1 MSFLFV
7 QEVAASSAAIIWK
20 KKGKKEEKVEVKKE
34 TPYEKFFKGKKCE
47 TVKGLIILHKM
58 DNKIYFELPL
68 SLLGKDMLIGSTVTE
83 ITNNGFA
90 NVGEKPHEPMHV
102 MFTRTDS
109 TINLRQVTCAYMS
122 KDRNLQERIK
132 TSMMPA
138 IIENLA
144 IKAYSPDSTAVVIDM
159 TNFLLSDNEQ
169 LNPFSAYAPVTWS
182 GAWIEKEFKR
192 NNSQIAKIK
201 AFDDNVSVQSSLT
214 YSVSLRDK
222 RSYYWYKE
230 PFTAVMTRTFLLL
243 PEEPMRPR
251 LADPRINI
259 FWQGYSEFSNEGNGM
274 KPLYYAN
281 RWRLEPKDEAAYRRG
296 ELVEPKKPIVFYI
309 DNAFPEMWK
318 PYMKYAVEV
327 WQKAFENIGFKN
339 AIIAKDFPTDD
350 PEFDPDNLKYSCI
363 RYSPSSVAN
372 AMGPSWT
379 DPRTGEIIN
388 ASVYVYHNVIK
399 LVQDWRFLHT
409 AAVDSDVRKVV
420 LDDEIIGDC
429 IRYVVSHEVGHCLA
443 LMHNMSASAAIPVD
457 SLRSPSFT
465 QKYGTTYSIMDYAR
479 NNYVAQPG
487 DKEKGV
493 RLTPPELGL
502 YDMFSISWL
511 YRPLLDA
518 KTPEDEVP
526 TLSKWISEK
535 SGNLA
540 YRYGKQQ
547 FRTRLDPSSVE
558 EDLGDDAMKAGVYGI
573 KNLKIILANLNGWVG
588 KDDPD
593 YRFRLNMYNEVIYQY
608 FRYLNNVLMNI
619 GGIYMNERYDGD
631 VLPSYTVVPRK
642 DQRRAVKFLLDQ
654 MKDMDWLD
662 AKEMQEGYPLR
673 GNIASYLQD
682 EIFFAMI
689 KQIGN
694 VMICASKSLGE
705 DVYTAEDYMKDIY
718 DYVWAPT
725 QQGKTLTSI
734 EKLMQI
740 NLLTTIMD
748 GRPLP
753 GAGGC
758 GDRTRSDVSEQ
769 KGTPFA
775 LAGNMI
781 RIPEVMKEQSRAAYG
796 LISEEFAGI
805 YSNLER
811 LVPFESEDL
820 LRQAERMGFDS
831 YVGVTAPYIPTGH
844 IYFDVLKKTLSLLK
858 SKVNTGS
865 TDTKQHYKLLIYK
878 IEKALK

>member
-109 TINLRQVTCAYMS
+109 TINLRQETCAYMS

-748 GRPLP
+748 Q
-753 GAGGC
+753 AGV
-758 GDRTRSDVSEQ
+758 VSEQ

>member
-372 AMGPSWT
+372 AMGPSWS

-748 GRPLP
+748 Q
-753 GAGGC
+753 AGV
-758 GDRTRSDVSEQ
+758 VSEQ

>member
-259 FWQGYSEFSNEGNGM
+259 FWQGYSEFSDEVNGM

-748 GRPLP
+748 Q
-753 GAGGC
+753 AGV
-758 GDRTRSDVSEQ
+758 VSEQ

>member
-748 GRPLP
+748 Q
-753 GAGGC
+753 AGV
-758 GDRTRSDVSEQ
+758 VSEQ

-781 RIPEVMKEQSRAAYG
+781 RIPEVMKVQSRAAYG

>member
-540 YRYGKQQ
+540 YRCGKQQ

-748 GRPLP
+748 Q
-753 GAGGC
+753 AGV
-758 GDRTRSDVSEQ
+758 VSEQ

>member
-169 LNPFSAYAPVTWS
+169 LNPFSAYSPVTWS

-748 GRPLP
+748 Q
-753 GAGGC
+753 AGV
-758 GDRTRSDVSEQ
+758 VSEQ

>member
-1 MSFLFV
+1 M
-7 QEVAASSAAIIWK
+7 
-20 KKGKKEEKVEVKKE
+20 
-34 TPYEKFFKGKKCE
+34 Y
-47 TVKGLIILHKM
+47 
-58 DNKIYFELPL
+58 
-68 SLLGKDMLIGSTVTE
+68 
-83 ITNNGFA
+83 
-90 NVGEKPHEPMHV
+90 
-102 MFTRTDS
+102 
-109 TINLRQVTCAYMS
+109 
-122 KDRNLQERIK
+122 
-132 TSMMPA
+132 
-138 IIENLA
+138 
-144 IKAYSPDSTAVVIDM
+144 
-159 TNFLLSDNEQ
+159 
-169 LNPFSAYAPVTWS
+169 
-182 GAWIEKEFKR
+182 
-192 NNSQIAKIK
+192 
-201 AFDDNVSVQSSLT
+201 
-214 YSVSLRDK
+214 
-222 RSYYWYKE
+222 
-230 PFTAVMTRTFLLL
+230 
-243 PEEPMRPR
+243 
-251 LADPRINI
+251 
-259 FWQGYSEFSNEGNGM
+259 
-274 KPLYYAN
+274 
-281 RWRLEPKDEAAYRRG
+281 
-296 ELVEPKKPIVFYI
+296 
-309 DNAFPEMWK
+309 
-318 PYMKYAVEV
+318 
-327 WQKAFENIGFKN
+327 
-339 AIIAKDFPTDD
+339 
-350 PEFDPDNLKYSCI
+350 
-363 RYSPSSVAN
+363 
-372 AMGPSWT
+372 
-379 DPRTGEIIN
+379 
-388 ASVYVYHNVIK
+388 
-399 LVQDWRFLHT
+399 
-409 AAVDSDVRKVV
+409 
-420 LDDEIIGDC
+420 
-429 IRYVVSHEVGHCLA
+429 RYVVSHEVGHCLA

-558 EDLGDDAMKAGVYGI
+558 EDLGDDTMKAGAYGI

-748 GRPLP
+748 Q
-753 GAGGC
+753 AG
-758 GDRTRSDVSEQ
+758 VASEQ

-811 LVPFESEDL
+811 LVPFKSEDL

>member
-748 GRPLP
+748 Q
-753 GAGGC
+753 AGV
-758 GDRTRSDVSEQ
+758 VSEQ

>member
-34 TPYEKFFKGKKCE
+34 TPYEKFFKGKKYE

-748 GRPLP
+748 Q
-753 GAGGC
+753 AGV
-758 GDRTRSDVSEQ
+758 VSEQ

-878 IEKALK
+878 IENALK

>member
-1 MSFLFV
+1 
-7 QEVAASSAAIIWK
+7 
-20 KKGKKEEKVEVKKE
+20 
-34 TPYEKFFKGKKCE
+34 
-47 TVKGLIILHKM
+47 
-58 DNKIYFELPL
+58 
-68 SLLGKDMLIGSTVTE
+68 
-83 ITNNGFA
+83 
-90 NVGEKPHEPMHV
+90 
-102 MFTRTDS
+102 
-109 TINLRQVTCAYMS
+109 
-122 KDRNLQERIK
+122 
-132 TSMMPA
+132 
-138 IIENLA
+138 
-144 IKAYSPDSTAVVIDM
+144 
-159 TNFLLSDNEQ
+159 
-169 LNPFSAYAPVTWS
+169 
-182 GAWIEKEFKR
+182 
-192 NNSQIAKIK
+192 
-201 AFDDNVSVQSSLT
+201 
-214 YSVSLRDK
+214 
-222 RSYYWYKE
+222 
-230 PFTAVMTRTFLLL
+230 
-243 PEEPMRPR
+243 
-251 LADPRINI
+251 
-259 FWQGYSEFSNEGNGM
+259 
-274 KPLYYAN
+274 
-281 RWRLEPKDEAAYRRG
+281 
-296 ELVEPKKPIVFYI
+296 
-309 DNAFPEMWK
+309 
-318 PYMKYAVEV
+318 
-327 WQKAFENIGFKN
+327 
-339 AIIAKDFPTDD
+339 
-350 PEFDPDNLKYSCI
+350 
-363 RYSPSSVAN
+363 
-372 AMGPSWT
+372 
-379 DPRTGEIIN
+379 
-388 ASVYVYHNVIK
+388 
-399 LVQDWRFLHT
+399 
-409 AAVDSDVRKVV
+409 
-420 LDDEIIGDC
+420 
-429 IRYVVSHEVGHCLA
+429 
-443 LMHNMSASAAIPVD
+443 
-457 SLRSPSFT
+457 
-465 QKYGTTYSIMDYAR
+465 
-479 NNYVAQPG
+479 
-487 DKEKGV
+487 
-493 RLTPPELGL
+493 
-502 YDMFSISWL
+502 MFSISWL

-631 VLPSYTVVPRK
+631 VLQSYTVVPRK

-748 GRPLP
+748 Q
-753 GAGGC
+753 AGV
-758 GDRTRSDVSEQ
+758 VSEQ

>member
-748 GRPLP
+748 Q
-753 GAGGC
+753 AGV
-758 GDRTRSDVSEQ
+758 VSEQ

-811 LVPFESEDL
+811 LVPFEFEDL

>member
-350 PEFDPDNLKYSCI
+350 PEFDPDNLKYSCV
-363 RYSPSSVAN
+363 RYSPSWVAN

-388 ASVYVYHNVIK
+388 ASVYLYHN
-399 LVQDWRFLHT
+399 LVKMVQNWRFIQT
-409 AAVDSDVRKVV
+409 GPADANVRKIVF
-420 LDDEIIGDC
+420 DEETLGEC
-429 IRYVVSHEVGHCLA
+429 IRYVVSHEIGHCLGF
-443 LMHNMSASAAIPVD
+443 MHNMAASSAIPVD

-493 RLTPPELGL
+493 KLTPPDLGL
-502 YDMFSISWL
+502 YDLFTVAWS
-511 YRPLLDA
+511 YTPLPEA
-518 KTPEDEVP
+518 KTSEEEVP
-526 TLSKWISEK
+526 VLDRWITEK
-535 SGNLA
+535 SGDPI

-547 FRTRLDPSSVE
+547 MYMRLDPSSFE
-558 EDLGDDAMKAGVYGI
+558 EDLGDDPVKAAGYGI
-573 KNLKIILANLNGWVG
+573 QNLKYVLAHLSEWV
-588 KDDPD
+588 KDTDKD
-593 YRFRLNMYNEVIYQY
+593 YTFRQGIYNEIVYQY
-608 FRYLNNVLMNI
+608 VRYLNHVTFNI
-619 GGIYMNERYDGD
+619 GGVYLNERYDGD
-631 VLPSYTVVPRK
+631 ARPGYQVVSNEK
-642 DQRRAVKFLLDQ
+642 QERALQFLLEQ
-654 MKDMDWLD
+654 VKDLTWLN
-662 AKEMQEGYPLR
+662 ARELRKTMPLM
-673 GNIASYLQD
+673 GDVTGFLED
-682 EIFFAMI
+682 EIFKILTNRLNAVAINVQQATEKDLLTPEVCIHKMYDFIFAPTKQGKSLSAVEKKLQI
-689 KQIGN
+689 KFVAQLISNSGVVAKDMGGQPFTLATERQMVAIPEAVKAKSREMYGEIPVQYVGIFTNISLPDYNNVKKDWGN
-694 VMICASKSLGE
+694 VERQGFDFLQPIAIYPVQMSSL
-705 DVYTAEDYMKDIY
+705 YFNMLKR
-718 DYVWAPT
+718 T
-725 QQGKTLTSI
+725 Q
-734 EKLMQI
+734 
-740 NLLTTIMD
+740 
-748 GRPLP
+748 
-753 GAGGC
+753 
-758 GDRTRSDVSEQ
+758 V
-769 KGTPFA
+769 
-775 LAGNMI
+775 
-781 RIPEVMKEQSRAAYG
+781 
-796 LISEEFAGI
+796 
-805 YSNLER
+805 
-811 LVPFESEDL
+811 L
-820 LRQAERMGFDS
+820 LRSKQTQGNDDTRM
-831 YVGVTAPYIPTGH
+831 
-844 IYFDVLKKTLSLLK
+844 
-858 SKVNTGS
+858 
-865 TDTKQHYKLLIYK
+865 HYKLLLYK
-878 IEKALK
+878 IEQALK

>member
-748 GRPLP
+748 K
-753 GAGGC
+753 AGV
-758 GDRTRSDVSEQ
+758 VSEQ

>member
-399 LVQDWRFLHT
+399 LGQDWRFLHT

-748 GRPLP
+748 Q
-753 GAGGC
+753 AGV
-758 GDRTRSDVSEQ
+758 VSEQ

>member
-379 DPRTGEIIN
+379 DPRTGDIIN

-748 GRPLP
+748 Q
-753 GAGGC
+753 AGV
-758 GDRTRSDVSEQ
+758 VSEQ

>member
-619 GGIYMNERYDGD
+619 GGIYMNELYDGD

-748 GRPLP
+748 Q
-753 GAGGC
+753 AGV
-758 GDRTRSDVSEQ
+758 VSEQ

>member
-1 MSFLFV
+1 MRLKLVIIFMSFLFV

-748 GRPLP
+748 Q
-753 GAGGC
+753 AGV
-758 GDRTRSDVSEQ
+758 VSEQ

-878 IEKALK
+878 IENALK

>member
-339 AIIAKDFPTDD
+339 AIIAKDFPTND

-748 GRPLP
+748 Q
-753 GAGGC
+753 AGV
-758 GDRTRSDVSEQ
+758 VSEQ

-878 IEKALK
+878 IENALK

>member
-20 KKGKKEEKVEVKKE
+20 KKGKKEDKVEVKKE

-122 KDRNLQERIK
+122 KDKNLQERIK

-748 GRPLP
+748 Q
-753 GAGGC
+753 AGV
-758 GDRTRSDVSEQ
+758 VSEQ

>member
-682 EIFFAMI
+682 EIF
-689 KQIGN
+689 
-694 VMICASKSLGE
+694 
-705 DVYTAEDYMKDIY
+705 
-718 DYVWAPT
+718 
-725 QQGKTLTSI
+725 
-734 EKLMQI
+734 
-740 NLLTTIMD
+740 
-748 GRPLP
+748 
-753 GAGGC
+753 
-758 GDRTRSDVSEQ
+758 
-769 KGTPFA
+769 
-775 LAGNMI
+775 
-781 RIPEVMKEQSRAAYG
+781 SR
-796 LISEEFAGI
+796 
-805 YSNLER
+805 
-811 LVPFESEDL
+811 
-820 LRQAERMGFDS
+820 
-831 YVGVTAPYIPTGH
+831 
-844 IYFDVLKKTLSLLK
+844 
-858 SKVNTGS
+858 
-865 TDTKQHYKLLIYK
+865 
-878 IEKALK
+878 

>member
-748 GRPLP
+748 Q
-753 GAGGC
+753 AG
-758 GDRTRSDVSEQ
+758 VASEQ

>member
-1 MSFLFV
+1 MRQKLVIIFMSFLFV

-748 GRPLP
+748 Q
-753 GAGGC
+753 AGV
-758 GDRTRSDVSEQ
+758 VSEQ

>member
-443 LMHNMSASAAIPVD
+443 LMHNMSASAAIPVY

-547 FRTRLDPSSVE
+547 FRTRLDPSSIE

-718 DYVWAPT
+718 YYVWAPT

-748 GRPLP
+748 Q
-753 GAGGC
+753 AGV
-758 GDRTRSDVSEQ
+758 VSEQ

-878 IEKALK
+878 IENALK

>member
-109 TINLRQVTCAYMS
+109 TINLRQVTCAYM
-122 KDRNLQERIK
+122 QERIK

-748 GRPLP
+748 Q
-753 GAGGC
+753 AGV
-758 GDRTRSDVSEQ
+758 VSEQ

-878 IEKALK
+878 IENALK

>member
-558 EDLGDDAMKAGVYGI
+558 EDLGDDAMKAGAYGI

-748 GRPLP
+748 Q
-753 GAGGC
+753 AG
-758 GDRTRSDVSEQ
+758 VASEQ

>member
-540 YRYGKQQ
+540 YRHGKQQ

-748 GRPLP
+748 Q
-753 GAGGC
+753 AGV
-758 GDRTRSDVSEQ
+758 VSEQ

>member
-339 AIIAKDFPTDD
+339 AIIAKDFPTND

-399 LVQDWRFLHT
+399 LVQEWRFLHT

-748 GRPLP
+748 Q
-753 GAGGC
+753 AGV
-758 GDRTRSDVSEQ
+758 VSEQ

>member
-443 LMHNMSASAAIPVD
+443 LMHNMSASAAIPVY

-487 DKEKGV
+487 DKENGV
-493 RLTPPELGL
+493 RLTPPALGL
-502 YDMFSISWL
+502 YDMFSLSWL

-748 GRPLP
+748 Q
-753 GAGGC
+753 AGV
-758 GDRTRSDVSEQ
+758 VSEQ

-878 IEKALK
+878 IENALK

>member
-429 IRYVVSHEVGHCLA
+429 IRYVVSHEVGHFLA

-748 GRPLP
+748 Q
-753 GAGGC
+753 AGV
-758 GDRTRSDVSEQ
+758 VSEQ

>member
-230 PFTAVMTRTFLLL
+230 LFTAVMTRTFLLL

-748 GRPLP
+748 Q
-753 GAGGC
+753 AGV
-758 GDRTRSDVSEQ
+758 VSEQ

>member
-654 MKDMDWLD
+654 MKDMDRLD

-748 GRPLP
+748 Q
-753 GAGGC
+753 AGV
-758 GDRTRSDVSEQ
+758 VSEQ

-878 IEKALK
+878 IENALK

>member
-573 KNLKIILANLNGWVG
+573 KNLKIILIKACA
-588 KDDPD
+588 
-593 YRFRLNMYNEVIYQY
+593 
-608 FRYLNNVLMNI
+608 
-619 GGIYMNERYDGD
+619 DG
-631 VLPSYTVVPRK
+631 
-642 DQRRAVKFLLDQ
+642 
-654 MKDMDWLD
+654 
-662 AKEMQEGYPLR
+662 
-673 GNIASYLQD
+673 
-682 EIFFAMI
+682 FFA
-689 KQIGN
+689 
-694 VMICASKSLGE
+694 
-705 DVYTAEDYMKDIY
+705 
-718 DYVWAPT
+718 
-725 QQGKTLTSI
+725 
-734 EKLMQI
+734 
-740 NLLTTIMD
+740 
-748 GRPLP
+748 
-753 GAGGC
+753 
-758 GDRTRSDVSEQ
+758 
-769 KGTPFA
+769 
-775 LAGNMI
+775 
-781 RIPEVMKEQSRAAYG
+781 
-796 LISEEFAGI
+796 
-805 YSNLER
+805 
-811 LVPFESEDL
+811 
-820 LRQAERMGFDS
+820 
-831 YVGVTAPYIPTGH
+831 
-844 IYFDVLKKTLSLLK
+844 LSLQR
-858 SKVNTGS
+858 SFKVHLG
-865 TDTKQHYKLLIYK
+865 
-878 IEKALK
+878 

>member
-1 MSFLFV
+1 MKFRILIVILALLGTSFWV
-7 QEVAASSAAIIWK
+7 NASERSK
-20 KKGKKEEKVEVKKE
+20 KKSKQENKVEKKKDSPYEEFFQGKK
-34 TPYEKFFKGKKCE
+34 YE
-47 TVKGLIILHKM
+47 TVCGLITMHKM
-58 DNKIYFELPL
+58 EGKLYFEFPL
-68 SLLGKDMLIGSTVTE
+68 HLLEKDMLLGST
-83 ITNNGFA
+83 ITSITDNRFGC
-90 NVGEKPHEPMHV
+90 VGEKPYDPIHV
-102 MFTRTDS
+102 IFTKSDS
-109 TINLRQVTCAYMS
+109 QVQLREVTTKYLT
-122 KDRNLQERIK
+122 KDENIAERLLES
-132 TSMMPA
+132 TRPA
-138 IIENLA
+138 IIGNFDIETYNT
-144 IKAYSPDSTAVVIDM
+144 DSTAVLIDV
-159 TNFLLSDNEQ
+159 TDYFVSDNEKMS
-169 LNPFSAYAPVTWS
+169 PFSPYSAMSSEDMTLQ
-182 GAWIEKEFKR
+182 KEFKKEI
-192 NNSQIAKIK
+192 SHVQKIK
-201 AFDDNVSVQSSLT
+201 AFSDNVGIQSSLT
-214 YSVSLRDK
+214 YSVSVRDRK
-222 RSYYWYKE
+222 YYYVYKM
-230 PFTAVMTRTFLLL
+230 PFTAVLTRSLILL
-243 PEEPMRPR
+243 PENPMRPR
-251 LADPRINI
+251 IADPRINI
-259 FWQGYSEFSNEGNGM
+259 FTQGMSEFCNDGRSVKEVHF
-274 KPLYYAN
+274 AN

-748 GRPLP
+748 Q
-753 GAGGC
+753 AGV
-758 GDRTRSDVSEQ
+758 VSEQ

>member
-748 GRPLP
+748 Q
-753 GAGGC
+753 AGV
-758 GDRTRSDVSEQ
+758 VSEQ

-878 IEKALK
+878 IENALK

>member
-1 MSFLFV
+1 MRLKLVIIFISFLFV

-558 EDLGDDAMKAGVYGI
+558 EDLGDDAMKAGAYGI

-748 GRPLP
+748 Q
-753 GAGGC
+753 AGV
-758 GDRTRSDVSEQ
+758 VSEQ

>member
-144 IKAYSPDSTAVVIDM
+144 IKAYSPDSTAVVIDT

-573 KNLKIILANLNGWVG
+573 KNFK
-588 KDDPD
+588 
-593 YRFRLNMYNEVIYQY
+593 
-608 FRYLNNVLMNI
+608 
-619 GGIYMNERYDGD
+619 
-631 VLPSYTVVPRK
+631 
-642 DQRRAVKFLLDQ
+642 
-654 MKDMDWLD
+654 
-662 AKEMQEGYPLR
+662 
-673 GNIASYLQD
+673 
-682 EIFFAMI
+682 
-689 KQIGN
+689 
-694 VMICASKSLGE
+694 
-705 DVYTAEDYMKDIY
+705 
-718 DYVWAPT
+718 
-725 QQGKTLTSI
+725 
-734 EKLMQI
+734 
-740 NLLTTIMD
+740 
-748 GRPLP
+748 
-753 GAGGC
+753 
-758 GDRTRSDVSEQ
+758 
-769 KGTPFA
+769 
-775 LAGNMI
+775 
-781 RIPEVMKEQSRAAYG
+781 
-796 LISEEFAGI
+796 
-805 YSNLER
+805 LER
-811 LVPFESEDL
+811 LGGK
-820 LRQAERMGFDS
+820 R
-831 YVGVTAPYIPTGH
+831 
-844 IYFDVLKKTLSLLK
+844 
-858 SKVNTGS
+858 
-865 TDTKQHYKLLIYK
+865 
-878 IEKALK
+878 

>member
-1 MSFLFV
+1 MRLKLVIIFISFLFV

-339 AIIAKDFPTDD
+339 AIIAKDFPTND

-558 EDLGDDAMKAGVYGI
+558 EDLGDDAMKAGAYGI

-748 GRPLP
+748 Q
-753 GAGGC
+753 AGV
-758 GDRTRSDVSEQ
+758 VSEQ

>member
-593 YRFRLNMYNEVIYQY
+593 YRFSLNMYNEVIYQY

-748 GRPLP
+748 Q
-753 GAGGC
+753 AGV
-758 GDRTRSDVSEQ
+758 VSEQ

>member
-1 MSFLFV
+1 MRLKLVIIFISFLFV

-558 EDLGDDAMKAGVYGI
+558 EDLGDDAMKAGAYGI

-748 GRPLP
+748 Q
-753 GAGGC
+753 AG
-758 GDRTRSDVSEQ
+758 VASEQ